1 MKTLMLSLMRLGDL
15 LMMEPILS
23 SWKQEKGGELHI
35 LMYKEF
41 SYAKDLF
48 PYVDQ
53 FHFIDRRE
61 MQNTTRAADL
71 SILDNYSTMSGL
83 VDSLRQQNF
92 DNVISLSHN
101 NVCFCLGSLLV
112 SENTNVLGAH
122 EKDGQVFYGSPWIKY
137 LNDIASYEGGSVYHL
152 VDIYKNALGLEN
164 IEYAEN
170 LADLYYGNQRDIPAE
185 DFICMQLTSNEEK
198 KTFSLDKW
206 ANVISHFRL
215 LDMKTKIIVLG
226 APSEEKELKSFADLL
241 QDDNL
246 EICACDL
253 KTAKAL
259 VSRAKLFVTPDTSIK
274 YLANTSDVPVL
285 ELSVGSSQLNQT
297 GSYKSNSLILQAKQN
312 CAPCGHSYEC
322 PHASFLCQDQI
333 PADLVGF
340 SMFHHKSHD
349 WKSLQIIAD
358 EYHDDVDFYRTR
370 LEENAYWTPVL
381 LGELSLEKNL
391 KTILHQA
398 TWQVILGEEEVED
411 WQRFEKAALK
421 VRNFLMHE
429 ANISDDSLRKCLE
442 KCEAL
447 LLGYELETQ
456 ELIRSLGKEARA
468 SFEDS
473 FERVNTWFERSGK
486 LNLRLKAFSQM
497 YSDISLKETAEEQRF
512 QSTHRILDNLNHMFK
527 IERKISEMIR
537 VDFMEVL

>member
-1 MKTLMLSLMRLGDL
+1 MRLGDL
-15 LMMEPILS
+15 LMMEPVLS
-23 SWKQEKGGELHI
+23 AWKQEKGGELHI

-41 SYAKDLF
+41 AYAKDLF
-48 PYVDQ
+48 PYVDR
-53 FHFIDRRE
+53 FHFIDRKE
-61 MQNTTRAADL
+61 MQNTTRSADL
-71 SILDNYSTMSGL
+71 SILDNYTSIGEL
-83 VDSLRQQNF
+83 IEELRSEEFTQ
-92 DNVISLSHN
+92 VVSLSHN
-101 NVCFCLGSLLV
+101 NVCFCLGSLLA
-112 SENTNVLGAH
+112 SENTSVLGAH
-122 EKDGQVFYGSPWIKY
+122 EKDGQILYGSPWIKY

-152 VDIYKNALGLEN
+152 VDIYKSALGLES
-164 IEYAEN
+164 IEYSQN
-170 LADLYYGNQRDIPAE
+170 LADLYYGNQREIPAE
-185 DFICMQLTSNEEK
+185 EYICMQLTSNEEK
-198 KTFSLDKW
+198 KSFSFDKW

-215 LDMKTKIIVLG
+215 LDMNTKIIVLG
-226 APSEEKELKSFADLL
+226 APSEEQDLLKFADLI

-246 EICACDL
+246 EICTCDL

-285 ELSVGSSQLNQT
+285 EISVGSSQLNQT
-297 GSYKSNSLILQAKQN
+297 GSYKPNSLILQAKQS
-312 CAPCGHSYEC
+312 CAPCGHSFEC
-322 PHASFLCQDQI
+322 PYASYLCQDQI

-349 WKSLQIIAD
+349 WKSLQVMAD
-358 EYHDDVDFYRTR
+358 EYLEDVDFYRTR
-370 LEENAYWTPVL
+370 LDDRSYWTPVV
-381 LGELSLEKNL
+381 LGEMSLEKNI

-411 WQRFEKAALK
+411 WQRFEEAAIK
-421 VRNFLMHE
+421 VRNFLIQE
-429 ANISDDSLRKCLE
+429 SNISDDNLRKCLE

-456 ELIRSLGKEARA
+456 ELIRCLGKETRA

-486 LNLRLKAFSQM
+486 LNLRLKAFSRM
-497 YSDISLKETAEEQRF
+497 YTDISQEEVAEEQRF
-512 QSTHRILDNLNHMFK
+512 QSTHKILDNLNHMFK